1 MNECFQWVII
11 MVAAEVYDTTI
22 YFYNIK
28 SLNSLTKPMVQV
40 TISVLLGTLNIY
52 HTEKAWFICLT
63 VSLLSGKD
71 REMGSFYCHY

>member
-1 MNECFQWVII
+1 

-52 HTEKAWFICLT
+52 HTEKA
-63 VSLLSGKD
+63 
-71 REMGSFYCHY
+71 